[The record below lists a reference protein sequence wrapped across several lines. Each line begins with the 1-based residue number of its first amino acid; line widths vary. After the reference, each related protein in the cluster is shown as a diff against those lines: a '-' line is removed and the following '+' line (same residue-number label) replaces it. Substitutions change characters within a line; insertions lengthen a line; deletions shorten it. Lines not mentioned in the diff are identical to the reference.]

1 MKLSD
6 FILMNEKQKK
16 NAVLHQGIL
25 LAKRLNSD
33 CLVFLFQLDHYYVE
47 VFCNRDNK
55 EVEEFRMF
63 DDTDPLQPYLETISI
78 DALLN

>member
-25 LAKRLNSD
+25 LAKRFNSD

-63 DDTDPLQPYLETISI
+63 DDTDPLAPYLETISI